1 MKKYLYIAVAVVVT
15 GIITFAFLSKGNAGA
30 LGVNDVASDPA
41 AFTGGIT
48 ITGVMAGVSR
58 LDPGIFGI
66 MDKKEL
72 QCTTANCNKFILPVR
87 YQGKLPVMG
96 DEVRVTGSFAND
108 GRGYL
113 FSRRH

>member
-15 GIITFAFLSKGNAGA
+15 GVLTFAFLSKGNART

-41 AFTGGIT
+41 AFTGNIA

-58 LDPGIFGI
+58 QDPGIFGI

-72 QCTTANCNKFILPVR
+72 Q
-87 YQGKLPVMG
+87 
-96 DEVRVTGSFAND
+96 
-108 GRGYL
+108 
-113 FSRRH
+113 